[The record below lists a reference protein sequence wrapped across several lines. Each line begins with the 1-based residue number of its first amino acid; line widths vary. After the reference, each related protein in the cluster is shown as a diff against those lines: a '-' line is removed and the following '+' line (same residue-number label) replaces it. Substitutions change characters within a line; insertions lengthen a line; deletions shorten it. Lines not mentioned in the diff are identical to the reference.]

1 MKWDIDSAHS
11 SVHFAVKHMMV
22 STVRGRFG
30 AVRGWI
36 ELDPAA
42 PERAR
47 AEITID
53 AGSVDTGMPTR
64 DQHLRSADFF
74 DAERHAEITFR
85 STRVHRLGGERFR
98 VDGEITIRGAT
109 RPIAL
114 DAELVGVYESGRMGT
129 RLGISATGGID
140 RREFGLNWNQALEAG
155 GVLVSDTVKLE
166 IEVEAVRRAEAV
178 AA

>member
-11 SVHFAVKHMMV
+11 GVHFAVKHMMV

-36 ELDPAA
+36 ELDPVA
-42 PERAR
+42 PEGAR

-53 AGSVDTGMPTR
+53 AGSVDTGVPTR

-74 DAERHAEITFR
+74 DAERHPEITFR
-85 STRVHRLGGERFR
+85 TRRVHRLGGERFR
-98 VDGEITIRGAT
+98 VDGELTIRGAT

-114 DAELVGVYESGRMGT
+114 DTELVGVYESGRMGT
-129 RLGISATGGID
+129 RLGISATGSLD
-140 RREFGLNWNQALEAG
+140 RKEFGLNWNQALEAG

-166 IEVEAVRRAEAV
+166 LEVEAVRATEAV